1 MAEKQVHTKPWCPFC
16 GMEVGRPVEALQR
29 KMTEFPVGRCE
40 CGAVYVCDTTGHNV
54 GSAMVECLV
63 YACGEEWDLAWELI
77 PENDY
82 LTGRVENY
90 DDVTHQICPKR
101 NLDGRAVR
109 GVLYF
114 VRLHKDVAEIAE
126 RFSQKREMEA
136 RAALPGNN
144 AAHNAAPAPGAAVGT
159 AAPEIEPARDP
170 KRKKQRASK
179 LAVKKLVE
187 AGDIDGLVDLSF
199 DDKRTLRFMQRL
211 LYEPDPQKRYK
222 TAWLIG
228 QVGARLSTREPAPV
242 ADMLHRLF
250 ESCSDSASTPW
261 GMVEAIGAIVSAR
274 TDIYGAFSR
283 HLLNFMGDKGTQEAA
298 LWGLSEI
305 AATRP
310 DLIRST
316 PFYSMFHFLEHDNPA
331 VRGLMARL
339 LRRIQAKEAF
349 FQLMALQKDETEITI
364 YEQGEPVRT
373 TVAALV
379 KEAVAGMQG

>member
-1 MAEKQVHTKPWCPFC
+1 MASKKQVNSKPWCPFC
-16 GMEVGRPVEALQR
+16 GMEVGRPVEAPQR
-29 KMTEFPVGRCE
+29 KMTEFPVGLCE
-40 CGAVYVCDTTGHNV
+40 CGAVYVCDATGHNV

-63 YACGEEWDLAWELI
+63 YASGEEWDLAWELV
-77 PENDY
+77 PEDDY
-82 LTGRVENY
+82 LTGRLEDY

-101 NLDGRAVR
+101 NLDGRGVR

-114 VRLHKDVAEIAE
+114 VRLHKDVAEIAD
-126 RFSQKREMEA
+126 RFAKKKELEA
-136 RAALPGNN
+136 EEALAESEQGSPRSNI
-144 AAHNAAPAPGAAVGT
+144 
-159 AAPEIEPARDP
+159 PEVEPARDP

-179 LAVKKLVE
+179 MAVKKLVE
-187 AGDIDGLVDLSF
+187 AGDIDSLLDLCF

-211 LYEPDPQKRYK
+211 LYEPDPVKRYK

-228 QVGARLSTREPAPV
+228 QVTSRLSTREPAPV

-250 ESCSDSASTPW
+250 ESCSDSASMPW

-274 TDIYGAFSR
+274 TDIYGAFAR
-283 HLLNFMGDKGTQEAA
+283 HLLNFMGDEGTQEAA
-298 LWGLSEI
+298 LWGLSEV

-316 PFYSMFHFLEHDNPA
+316 PFYSTFHFLEHDNPV

-339 LRRIQAKEAF
+339 LGRIKAQEAM
-349 FQLMALQKDETEITI
+349 FQIMGLQKDETEITI
-364 YEQGEPVRT
+364 YEQGDPVKT

-379 KEAVAGMQG
+379 KEATAGMQV

>member
-1 MAEKQVHTKPWCPFC
+1 MAGKKQANTRPWCPFC
-16 GMEVGRPVEALQR
+16 GMDVGRPAEAPQR

-40 CGAVYVCDTTGHNV
+40 CGAVYVCDATGHNV

-77 PENDY
+77 PEDDY
-82 LTGRVENY
+82 LTGRVEDY

-114 VRLHKDVAEIAE
+114 VRLHKDMAEIAE
-126 RFSQKREMEA
+126 RFSQKKEQEA
-136 RAALPGNN
+136 QAALAENKGGV
-144 AAHNAAPAPGAAVGT
+144 API
-159 AAPEIEPARDP
+159 PEVEPARDP
-170 KRKKQRASK
+170 KRKKKRASK
-179 LAVKKLVE
+179 AAVKKLVE
-187 AGDIDGLVDLSF
+187 ADDIDGLLDLSF

-211 LYEPDPQKRYK
+211 LYEPEPAKRYK

-228 QVGARLSTREPAPV
+228 QVAARLSTREPAPV

-250 ESCSDSASTPW
+250 ESCSDSASMPW
-261 GMVEAIGAIVSAR
+261 GMVEAIGAIVAAR

-283 HLLNFMGDKGTQEAA
+283 HLLNFMGDEGTQEAA
-298 LWGLSEI
+298 LWGLSEV

-316 PFYSMFHFLEHDNPA
+316 PFYSTFHFLEHENPV

-339 LRRIQAKEAF
+339 LGRIKAKEAL
-349 FQLMALQKDETEITI
+349 FQIMGLQKDETEITI
-364 YEQGEPVRT
+364 YEQGEPVKT

-379 KEAVAGMQG
+379 KEALAGMQG

>member
-1 MAEKQVHTKPWCPFC
+1 MAAKKQANSKPWCPFC
-16 GMEVGRPVEALQR
+16 GMEVGRPVEAPQR

-40 CGAVYVCDTTGHNV
+40 CGAIYVCDATGHNV

-77 PENDY
+77 PEDDY
-82 LTGRVENY
+82 LTGRVEDY

-101 NLDGRAVR
+101 NLDGRGVR

-114 VRLHKDVAEIAE
+114 VRLHKDVAEIAD
-126 RFSQKREMEA
+126 RFAQKKEQEA
-136 RAALPGNN
+136 QVALAESEQGSKRSIM
-144 AAHNAAPAPGAAVGT
+144 
-159 AAPEIEPARDP
+159 PEVEPARDP

-179 LAVKKLVE
+179 TIVKKLVE
-187 AGDIDGLVDLSF
+187 ANDIDSLLDLCF

-211 LYEPDPQKRYK
+211 LYEPDPVKRYK

-228 QVGARLSTREPAPV
+228 QVTARLSTREPAPV

-250 ESCSDSASTPW
+250 ESCSDSASMPW

-274 TDIYGAFSR
+274 TDIYGAFAR
-283 HLLNFMGDKGTQEAA
+283 HLLNFMGDEGTQEAA

-316 PFYSMFHFLEHDNPA
+316 PFYSTFHFLEHDNPV

-339 LRRIQAKEAF
+339 LGRIKAKEAL
-349 FQLMALQKDETEITI
+349 FQIMGLQKDETEITI
-364 YEQGEPVRT
+364 YEQGEPVKT

-379 KEAVAGMQG
+379 KEAVAGIHG

>member
-1 MAEKQVHTKPWCPFC
+1 MASKKQANSKPWCPFC
-16 GMEVGRPVEALQR
+16 GMNVGRPVEAPQR

-40 CGAVYVCDTTGHNV
+40 CGAVYVCDATGHNI

-77 PENDY
+77 PEDDY
-82 LTGRVENY
+82 LTGRVEDY

-101 NLDGRAVR
+101 NLDGRGVR

-114 VRLHKDVAEIAE
+114 VRLHKDVAEIAD
-126 RFSQKREMEA
+126 RFAQKKEQEA
-136 RAALPGNN
+136 QAALAESEQGSNRSII
-144 AAHNAAPAPGAAVGT
+144 
-159 AAPEIEPARDP
+159 PEVEPARDP

-179 LAVKKLVE
+179 MIVKKLV
-187 AGDIDGLVDLSF
+187 AANNIDRLLDLCF

-211 LYEPDPQKRYK
+211 LYEPDPVKRYK

-228 QVGARLSTREPAPV
+228 QVTARLSTREPAPV

-250 ESCSDSASTPW
+250 ESCSDSASMPW

-274 TDIYGAFSR
+274 TDIYGAFAR
-283 HLLNFMGDKGTQEAA
+283 HLLNFMGDEGTQEAA
-298 LWGLSEI
+298 LWGLSEV
-305 AATRP
+305 AASRP

-316 PFYSMFHFLEHDNPA
+316 PFYSTFHFLEHDNP
-331 VRGLMARL
+331 VIRGLMARL
-339 LRRIQAKEAF
+339 LGRIKAQEAM
-349 FQLMALQKDETEITI
+349 FQIMGLQKDETDITI
-364 YEQGEPVRT
+364 YEQGEPVKT

-379 KEAVAGMQG
+379 KEATAEIQR

>member
-1 MAEKQVHTKPWCPFC
+1 MAGKKQANVRPWCPFC
-16 GMEVGRPVEALQR
+16 GMDVGRPVEAPQR

-40 CGAVYVCDTTGHNV
+40 CGAVYACDATGHTV
-54 GSAMVECLV
+54 GAAMVECLV

-77 PENDY
+77 PEDDY
-82 LTGRVENY
+82 LTGRVEDY
-90 DDVTHQICPKR
+90 DEVTHQVCPKR

-114 VRLHKDVAEIAE
+114 VRLHKDISVIAQ
-126 RFSQKREMEA
+126 RFTKKKEEEA
-136 RAALPGNN
+136 QALLAKSNGRAVVPKL
-144 AAHNAAPAPGAAVGT
+144 
-159 AAPEIEPARDP
+159 EPLRDP

-179 LAVKKLVE
+179 AIVKKLVE
-187 AGDIDGLVDLSF
+187 DGDIDGLVDLSF

-211 LYEPDPQKRYK
+211 LYEPSLDKRYK

-228 QVGARLSTREPAPV
+228 QVAARLSTREPAPV

-250 ESCSDSASTPW
+250 ESCSDSASMPW

-283 HLLNFMGDKGTQEAA
+283 HLLNFMGDDSTQEAA
-298 LWGLSEI
+298 LWGLSEV

-316 PFYSMFHFLEHDNPA
+316 PFYSTFHFLEHDNPV

-339 LRRIQAKEAF
+339 LGRIKAKEAL
-349 FQLMALQKDETEITI
+349 FQIMGLQKDQSEITI
-364 YEQGEPVRT
+364 YEHGDPVVT
-373 TVAALV
+373 TVSALV
-379 KEAVAGMQG
+379 TKAVADIQG